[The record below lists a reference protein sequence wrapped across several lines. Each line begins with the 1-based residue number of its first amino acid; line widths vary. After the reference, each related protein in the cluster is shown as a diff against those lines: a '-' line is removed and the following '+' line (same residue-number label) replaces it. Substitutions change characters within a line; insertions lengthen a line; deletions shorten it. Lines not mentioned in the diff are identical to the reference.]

1 MAQLIERT
9 KGQTTPS
16 KPLVPDRNLQVD
28 MRLTI
33 TRASTK
39 VMKRYTVIQ
48 TLKVFIR
55 ERPMPSTN
63 KMLLMPSRQETRV
76 AFTLNE
82 RETKEVFAEA
92 KRHNIVMM
100 EAMWTQFFPLR
111 QKLRQLVY
119 VNKTIGGGHRVWYD
133 FGLPKDIVSL
143 PMTLR
148 YKNPALGVGSLL
160 EI

>member
-1 MAQLIERT
+1 
-9 KGQTTPS
+9 
-16 KPLVPDRNLQVD
+16 
-28 MRLTI
+28 
-33 TRASTK
+33 
-39 VMKRYTVIQ
+39 
-48 TLKVFIR
+48 
-55 ERPMPSTN
+55 
-63 KMLLMPSRQETRV
+63 MLCEK

-92 KRHNIVMM
+92 KRHNIVIM